1 MNKQTGIEW
10 ADATWNPT
18 FGCTKVSAGCANCYA
33 EEWAEKKN
41 LGDFSVVRLKEHALK
56 EPYKIK
62 EPTVFFVNSMS
73 DLFHNDI
80 PEEFIQKV
88 FKVMNETPWHTY
100 LILTKRPKRMLDM
113 DERLNW
119 TQNIF
124 MGVSVE
130 NRKVYPRIDTLRK
143 SKALNKFLSLEP
155 LLDSVHDIDLGGID
169 WVIVGGESGPKARP
183 MKQEWVEEVH
193 KACKEK
199 SIAFFFKQWGGVRK
213 WENGRKLNGVEYA
226 EFPEGIRLKKVA

>member
-1 MNKQTGIEW
+1 MKG
-10 ADATWNPT
+10 
-18 FGCTKVSAGCANCYA
+18 S
-33 EEWAEKKN
+33 
-41 LGDFSVVRLKEHALK
+41 
-56 EPYKIK
+56 YKIK

-119 TQNIF
+119 TSNIF

-143 SKALNKFLSLEP
+143 SKALNKFLSL
-155 LLDSVHDIDLGGID
+155 
-169 WVIVGGESGPKARP
+169 
-183 MKQEWVEEVH
+183 
-193 KACKEK
+193 
-199 SIAFFFKQWGGVRK
+199 
-213 WENGRKLNGVEYA
+213 GRY
-226 EFPEGIRLKKVA
+226 